1 MKEQETGSDSPAKEG
16 SAFRKITVTIPQDLY
31 ERLIRESARRR
42 IARAPNQMLS
52 ALFREALTKY
62 LETLP

>member
-1 MKEQETGSDSPAKEG
+1 MEEDQIAVDHSPKAE
-16 SAFRKITVTIPQDLY
+16 STFRKVTVTIPQDLY

-52 ALFREALTKY
+52 ALFREALAKY
-62 LETLP
+62 VETLP

>member
-1 MKEQETGSDSPAKEG
+1 MKEQEIGADPPSKDR